1 MSCSVF
7 TPFGWTNQMWNMP
20 FGGMG
25 WGMWLGLIVL
35 AAVGYWIFSSTYLPR
50 AYRVRRKED
59 PLETARMRLARGEI
73 SVEEFEEIKAK
84 LLR

>member
-1 MSCSVF
+1 
-7 TPFGWTNQMWNMP
+7 
-20 FGGMG
+20 
-25 WGMWLGLIVL
+25 MWLGLIVI